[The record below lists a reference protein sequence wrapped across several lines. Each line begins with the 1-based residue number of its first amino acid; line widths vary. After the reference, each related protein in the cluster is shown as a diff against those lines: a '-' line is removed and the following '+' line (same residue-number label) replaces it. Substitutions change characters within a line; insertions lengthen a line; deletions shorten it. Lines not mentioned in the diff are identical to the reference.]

1 MVGTIYVRLGPAAG
15 VITCTKGGAWVFASA
30 LLNRSETTARRLTQ
44 RLLLAFPA
52 QKALRVVWD
61 E

>member
-30 LLNRSETTARRLTQ
+30 LLNRSKTTAKRLRQ
-44 RLLLAFPA
+44 RLLLSFPT
-52 QKALRVVWD
+52 QKVLGVL
-61 E
+61 

>member
-30 LLNRSETTARRLTQ
+30 LLNRSETTARRLRQ
-44 RLLLAFPA
+44 RLLLSFPA
-52 QKALRVVWD
+52 
-61 E
+61 